1 MGIRIMLVFYEPA
14 LLKLIHPSE
23 GRIHLGQQTMAM
35 GFIIIFAILFTLR
48 QKLLASYLLIA
59 WTI

>member
-1 MGIRIMLVFYEPA
+1 MGIRIMLAFYEPA

-23 GRIHLGQQTMAM
+23 GRVHLGQQTMAM
-35 GFIIIFAILFTLR
+35 GFIIFAILFTLR

>member
-1 MGIRIMLVFYEPA
+1 MGIRIMLAFYEPA

-35 GFIIIFAILFTLR
+35 GFIIFAILFTLR